1 MRASDAVLYFRLEP
15 KALYL
20 YGGGRTCCG
29 ARDSIQRGLSS
40 LVTNEV
46 VMIIEVKALGQWI
59 VVSSFVGLL
68 ALWRVRTLAHGAIVA
83 ICGYWTY
90 GWRVMSS

>member
-1 MRASDAVLYFRLEP
+1 MRCSISGLNLRRFIFM
-15 KALYL
+15 
-20 YGGGRTCCG
+20 GGRTCCG
-29 ARDSIQRGLSS
+29 ERDSIQRGLSS

-68 ALWRVRTLAHGAIVA
+68 ALWRVRTLAHGSIVV
-83 ICGYWTY
+83 I
-90 GWRVMSS
+90 

>member
-20 YGGGRTCCG
+20 YGGETCCG

-83 ICGYWTY
+83 I
-90 GWRVMSS
+90 